1 MYREGSAMVKS
12 YRYMLIRMFCLALTV
27 ETSYMQVEL
36 STLWDENQER
46 KSTSGEVGCMAYTRL
61 SLALNLVR
69 LDERGTWKRA
79 ILMNKIHGVHTARD
93 CLYFLNTGINLWTE
107 RNPRKTL
114 PLTCLFSFVF
124 RLARLL
130 EYYLSVVCGDE
141 ENALMFRLLTARNCS
156 SDIHLLKRMQ
166 VGRQCQRA
174 LNKQSLTFAWE
185 ILWILHLW
193 RPNYEF
199 NYKNSFI
206 YRSMR
211 HYSLNIL
218 VTFKPNTNWRGV
230 NSNAGWVVVLSITET
245 VVL

>member
-1 MYREGSAMVKS
+1 MVWNLYWRKKANKLKGILIVQVATLNVREMFSVPEITAFC
-12 YRYMLIRMFCLALTV
+12 MLWRTPLLLFPTN
-27 ETSYMQVEL
+27 SF
-36 STLWDENQER
+36 R
-46 KSTSGEVGCMAYTRL
+46 STSKSRHHSPDT
-61 SLALNLVR
+61 SN
-69 LDERGTWKRA
+69 
-79 ILMNKIHGVHTARD
+79 
-93 CLYFLNTGINLWTE
+93 
-107 RNPRKTL
+107 
-114 PLTCLFSFVF
+114 
-124 RLARLL
+124 
-130 EYYLSVVCGDE
+130 
-141 ENALMFRLLTARNCS
+141 
-156 SDIHLLKRMQ
+156 IHLLKRMQ
-166 VGRQCQRA
+166 VGHQCQRT

-206 YRSMR
+206 YRSMP